1 MPYTIE
7 PLRKNQ
13 AIPSFHE
20 LLAPVYRIL
29 PHTPLLE
36 SKGDRTL
43 QMDLEHQLKAL
54 IFYHLEEYS
63 SGSHL
68 VQALEEDDFAKKE
81 VAPPKGIKKS
91 SFSEAV
97 NHRGLEQLLYIF
109 EKLQADATHT
119 LPKEYAH
126 LGDLVSIDGSLIDA
140 VLSMHWA
147 DYRCSSKKAKA
158 HLGFNVNNSIPQK
171 IFLTDGKGDE
181 RPFVSKIL
189 SPGQTGIMD
198 RYYQCHKDFD
208 LWQTEGKHFVCRIKK
223 STNKTVIQTS
233 PVSPGSIVFYDA
245 TVLLGTPNVNQ
256 TKKPVRLV
264 GYRVDGKKY
273 WVATDR
279 YDITAEEVTCIYKLR
294 WDIEIF
300 FGWWKRH
307 LKVYHLIARSQYGL
321 MVQILGGLITYL
333 LIAIYCHNNFN
344 ERVSI
349 KRVRELRIKIKN
361 EASSFDFLT
370 CRTGRNQSNPKK
382 QKKDFAYAKT

>member
-7 PLRKNQ
+7 SLRKNQ
-13 AIPSFHE
+13 AIPSFHK
-20 LLAPVYRIL
+20 LLVPVYRIL
-29 PHTPLLE
+29 PHTPSLE
-36 SKGDRTL
+36 AKGDRPL
-43 QMDLEHQLKAL
+43 QMEFEHQLKAL

-63 SGSHL
+63 SGRHL
-68 VQALEEDDFAKKE
+68 IQALEEDDFASKE
-81 VAPPKGIKKS
+81 IAPPNGIKKS

-119 LPKEYAH
+119 LPKEYAR

-147 DYRCSSKKAKA
+147 DYRKSSKKAKV

-171 IFLTDGKGDE
+171 IFLTNGKGDE

-189 SPGQTGIMD
+189 TPGQTGIMD

-208 LWQTEGKHFVCRIKK
+208 SWQTEGKHFVCRIKK
-223 STNKTVIQTS
+223 ATIKTVIQAM
-233 PVSPGSIVFYDA
+233 PVSLGSIVFYDA
-245 TVLLGTPNVNQ
+245 TVLLGTPNVSQ

-279 YDITAEEVTCIYKLR
+279 YDITAEEIACIYKLR

-307 LKVYHLIARSQYGL
+307 LKVYHLIARSQYRL
-321 MVQILGGLITYL
+321 TVQILGGLITYL
-333 LIAIYCHNNFN
+333 LIAIYCHNNYN
-344 ERVSI
+344 EKVST

-361 EASSFDFLT
+361 ETSSFDFLSYIT
-370 CRTGRNQSNPKK
+370 DRYQGNTKQ
-382 QKKDFAYAKT
+382 QKKDFASAKT

>member
-29 PHTPLLE
+29 SRTPSLE
-36 SKGDRTL
+36 AKGDRPL
-43 QMDLEHQLKAL
+43 QMEFEHQLKAL

-68 VQALEEDDFAKKE
+68 VQALEEDDFARKE
-81 VAPPKGIKKS
+81 IAPPKGIKKS

-140 VLSMHWA
+140 VLSMYWA
-147 DYRCSSKKAKA
+147 DYRDSSKKAKA

-208 LWQTEGKHFVCRIKK
+208 LWQTEGKHFVCRIKRK
-223 STNKTVIQTS
+223 TNKAVIETR
-233 PVSPGSIVFYDA
+233 PVSSGSIVFYDA

-256 TKKPVRLV
+256 TKQPVRLV

-279 YDITAEEVTCIYKLR
+279 YDITAEEVACIYKLR

-349 KRVRELRIKIKN
+349 KRVRELRFKIKN
-361 EASSFDFLT
+361 EASNFDLFT
-370 CRTGRNQSNPKK
+370 CGTGKDQSNTKK

>member
-29 PHTPLLE
+29 LHTPLLE
-36 SKGDRTL
+36 SKGDRPL
-43 QMDLEHQLKAL
+43 QMEFEHQLKAL

-68 VQALEEDDFAKKE
+68 VQALEEDDFARN
-81 VAPPKGIKKS
+81 VIAPPNGIKKS

-147 DYRCSSKKAKA
+147 DYRNSSKKAKA

-208 LWQTEGKHFVCRIKK
+208 LWQTERKHFVCRIKK
-223 STNKTVIQTS
+223 RTHKTLIETS
-233 PVSPGSIVFYDA
+233 PVSSGSIVFYDA
-245 TVLLGTPNVNQ
+245 TVLLGTPNINQ

-279 YDITAEEVTCIYKLR
+279 YDITAEEVACIYKLR

-333 LIAIYCHNNFN
+333 LIAMYCHNNFN

-361 EASSFDFLT
+361 EASNFDFLA
-370 CRTGRNQSNPKK
+370 GRNQSNSRKL
-382 QKKDFAYAKT
+382 KKDFAYAKT

>member
-1 MPYTIE
+1 MPHTIE
-7 PLRKNQ
+7 PRRKNQ
-13 AIPSFHE
+13 AIPSFRK

-29 PHTPLLE
+29 PHTPSLE
-36 SKGDRTL
+36 AKGDRPL
-43 QMDLEHQLKAL
+43 QMTFEHQLKAL
-54 IFYHLEEYS
+54 IFYHLEEHS

-68 VQALEEDDFAKKE
+68 VQVLEEDDFAKSE
-81 VAPPKGIKKS
+81 IAPPEGIQKS
-91 SFSEAV
+91 SFFEAI
-97 NHRGLEQLLYIF
+97 NHRGLEQLLYVF
-109 EKLQADATHT
+109 EKLQADAAHT
-119 LPKEYAH
+119 LPNEYAH

-140 VLSMHWA
+140 VLSMNWA
-147 DYRCSSKKAKA
+147 DYRNGSKKAKV

-189 SPGQTGIMD
+189 TPGQTGIMD

-208 LWQTEGKHFVCRIKK
+208 LWQTEGKHFVCRIKRK
-223 STNKTVIQTS
+223 TYKTVIETL
-233 PVSPGSIVFYDA
+233 PVSSGSIVFYDA

-256 TKKPVRLV
+256 TKKTVRLV

-279 YDITAEEVTCIYKLR
+279 YDITAEEVACIYKLR

-333 LIAIYCHNNFN
+333 LIAMYCHNNFN

-361 EASSFDFLT
+361 EASNFDFPT
-370 CRTGRNQSNPKK
+370 CRTGGNQSNPKK

>member
-1 MPYTIE
+1 MPYAIE
-7 PLRKNQ
+7 PLRRNQ

-20 LLAPVYRIL
+20 LLAPVYRVL

-36 SKGDRTL
+36 AKGDRTL
-43 QMDLEHQLKAL
+43 QMDFEHQLKAL

-81 VAPPKGIKKS
+81 IAPPDGIKKS
-91 SFSEAV
+91 SFSEAI
-97 NHRGLEQLLYIF
+97 NHRGLEQLLYVF
-109 EKLQADATHT
+109 EKLQVDAAHT

-147 DYRCSSKKAKA
+147 NYRNSSKKAKA
-158 HLGFNVNNSIPQK
+158 HLGFNVNHSIPQK

-189 SPGQTGIMD
+189 SPGQTDIMD

-233 PVSPGSIVFYDA
+233 PVSPGSIIFYDA

-279 YDITAEEVTCIYKLR
+279 YDITAEEVACIYKLR

-361 EASSFDFLT
+361 EASSFDFLNS
-370 CRTGRNQSNPKK
+370 RTDRNQGNSKK
-382 QKKDFAYAKT
+382 QKKDFECAKT

>member
-13 AIPSFHE
+13 TIPSFHE
-20 LLAPVYRIL
+20 LLVPVYRIL
-29 PHTPLLE
+29 SQTPTLE
-36 SKGDRTL
+36 AKGDRPL
-43 QMDLEHQLKAL
+43 QMEFEHQLKAL

-68 VQALEEDDFAKKE
+68 VQALEEDDFARKE
-81 VAPPKGIKKS
+81 IAPPKGIKKS

-119 LPKEYAH
+119 LPKEYTH

-147 DYRCSSKKAKA
+147 DYRDGSKKAKA
-158 HLGFNVNNSIPQK
+158 HLGFDINHSIPSK

-223 STNKTVIQTS
+223 RTHKTVIEAS
-233 PVSPGSIVFYDA
+233 PISSGSIVFYDA

-256 TKKPVRLV
+256 TKQPVRLV

-279 YDITAEEVTCIYKLR
+279 YDITAEEVACIYKLR

-333 LIAIYCHNNFN
+333 LIAMYCHNNFN

-349 KRVRELRIKIKN
+349 KRVRELRFKIRN
-361 EASSFDFLT
+361 EASNFDFFT
-370 CRTGRNQSNPKK
+370 CGTGKDQSNAEK

>member
-7 PLRKNQ
+7 SLRKNQ
-13 AIPSFHE
+13 AIPSFHK

-29 PHTPLLE
+29 PHTPSLE
-36 SKGDRTL
+36 ARGDRPL
-43 QMDLEHQLKAL
+43 QMEFEHQLKAL
-54 IFYHLEEYS
+54 IFYHLEEHS
-63 SGSHL
+63 SGRHL
-68 VQALEEDDFAKKE
+68 IQALEEDDFASNQI
-81 VAPPKGIKKS
+81 APPDGIKKS

-119 LPKEYAH
+119 LPKEYAQ

-147 DYRCSSKKAKA
+147 DYRKSSKKAKV
-158 HLGFNVNNSIPQK
+158 HLGFNINNSIPQK
-171 IFLTDGKGDE
+171 IFLTNGKGDE

-189 SPGQTGIMD
+189 TPGQTGIMD

-208 LWQTEGKHFVCRIKK
+208 SWQTEGKHFVCRIKK
-223 STNKTVIQTS
+223 ATIKTVIQTM
-233 PVSPGSIVFYDA
+233 PVSSGSIVFYDA
-245 TVLLGTPNVNQ
+245 TVLLGTPNVSQ

-279 YDITAEEVTCIYKLR
+279 YDITAEEVACIYKLR

-321 MVQILGGLITYL
+321 TVQILGGLITYL
-333 LIAIYCHNNFN
+333 LLAMYCHNNYN
-344 ERVSI
+344 EKVSI
-349 KRVRELRIKIKN
+349 SRVRELRIKIKN
-361 EASSFDFLT
+361 EASSFDFLSYKT
-370 CRTGRNQSNPKK
+370 DRNQGNAKK
-382 QKKDFAYAKT
+382 QKKDFAFAKT